1 MCRTSLKHLYRNKL
15 VKTYVAHHAAY
26 SGSKELAKRTVIE
39 FMKLPQIVNMMEIKE
54 HDQAWSISFLI
65 KKTESGVSVT
75 EKLTEELYKP
85 VKKN

>member
-1 MCRTSLKHLYRNKL
+1 
-15 VKTYVAHHAAY
+15 
-26 SGSKELAKRTVIE
+26 
-39 FMKLPQIVNMMEIKE
+39 MMAIKE